1 MEEKKFYIMKTQ
13 AKTGVALQRPPLLI
27 DDRKSELFN
36 DSSLLVDLCSKIGR
50 KKWDLKQKVL

>member
-1 MEEKKFYIMKTQ
+1 MEEKKFDIKKTQ

-27 DDRKSELFN
+27 DDCKSELFN

>member
-1 MEEKKFYIMKTQ
+1 MEEKKLYIMKTQ
-13 AKTGVALQRPPLLI
+13 AKTGVALQRPPLPI

-36 DSSLLVDLCSKIGR
+36 DSSPLVNLCSKIGR